1 MKKNTT
7 IIATLLLTVVL
18 GIAFAVTA
26 QNYYALEKE
35 ACFRTLTNHTAQL
48 ADKIN
53 EDFTREHD
61 HLEFIARVIGQFETS
76 ETGYVSKIL
85 TSYDSCAVISRI
97 ELLLPGD
104 KILTDEGRQI
114 DGSGLISFEEAA
126 EKGAHMT
133 GRTNDLLH
141 PDKMILRDYVPV
153 IRDGQTVAMLYG
165 VVELDQLPDM
175 YHVKAF
181 NNRTQV
187 YIIDCD
193 NGNFLMDTLHSTLK
207 NVEEMDSRKPQSG
220 YSFQQM
226 KNDIEHLQAGSTA
239 FLSQSTGEYF
249 YCYYEPLKIQGWM
262 LMLSVPESIVFGRLH
277 SSMSVAL
284 YLASFMAAVLVLY
297 FVWMLFNIRRENRE
311 RDSRL
316 HQVQYMYDVEKLL
329 FNAHVKPAD
338 IEKALWKIAEVM
350 TADMAFLLPLN
361 GSSENWRYVF
371 KRCDAKLTDAEL
383 ADAVAHLQGRLE
395 DGKSILTYDPESLA
409 DIPAG
414 MTSFIRRLGLR
425 SLAVVPISDANEGL
439 VGILGTCNMK
449 QRFENAEQ
457 LECVAISFAML
468 IRNIRIYQSMK
479 KIGMMDGLT
488 GLLNRSSY
496 SADLASAAGGS
507 YRSLACV
514 YIDANGLHE
523 INNHLGHE
531 AGDRLLCFLANQMM
545 DTFGSN
551 SAYRIGGDEFV
562 AICRNQPQKA
572 VYQKAESVRQAM
584 AQEGYYISLG
594 VEWRDLD
601 CNINAIVKA
610 AEEKM
615 QQDKRNYYE
624 KDLHQRKVREMNQQL
639 EQILVEKRDA
649 DAFLSVIAP
658 NFRGVYFVNLDT
670 DSVRHIFIPDYFEE
684 MLEQS
689 DQRFSQAIHLYA
701 NQVIHPRFS
710 HAFEELC
717 SYESLG
723 NLLDEGIVPELC
735 YQKTNGAWLKLQ
747 IFKFKKYRPG
757 SRETLWVFEPIE
769 PPEEG

>member
-7 IIATLLLTVVL
+7 IIATLILTVVL

-26 QNYYALEKE
+26 QNYYLMEKE

-61 HLEFIARVIGQFETS
+61 HLEFIARVIGQFEMS
-76 ETGYVSKIL
+76 ETGDVSKIL

-104 KILTDEGRQI
+104 KILTDDGETI
-114 DGSGLISFEEAA
+114 DGCGLISFEEEAG
-126 EKGAHMT
+126 KGAHMT
-133 GRTNDLLH
+133 GRTSDLTD
-141 PDKMILRDYVPV
+141 PGKMILRDFVPV
-153 IRDGQTVAMLYG
+153 VSGGRTVAMLYG
-165 VVELDQLPDM
+165 VVELDQLPGL

-181 NNRTQV
+181 DDRTQV
-187 YIIDCD
+187 YIIDCKSGD
-193 NGNFLMDTLHSTLK
+193 FLMDTLHSTLK
-207 NVEEMDSRKPQSG
+207 NVEELRTRTPKSG

-226 KNDIEHLQAGSTA
+226 SSDIDERRAGSTV
-239 FLSQSTGEYF
+239 FLSRSAGEYF
-249 YCYYEPLKIQGWM
+249 YCYYEPLGVQSWM
-262 LMLSVPESIVFGRLH
+262 LMLSVPESVVFARLH
-277 SSMSVAL
+277 ESMSVAC
-284 YLASFMAAVLVLY
+284 YLAAIMAAVLILY
-297 FVWMLFNIRRENRE
+297 FVWMLINIRKENRE
-311 RDSRL
+311 RDTRL

-329 FNAHVKPAD
+329 FNAHIKPAD

-350 TADMAFLLPLN
+350 TAEMAFLLPLN
-361 GSSENWRYVF
+361 GSSENWSYVF
-371 KRCDAKLTDAEL
+371 KRSDVKLSAEEL
-383 ADAVAHLQGRLE
+383 SSAVSRLHGRLE
-395 DGKSILTYDPESLA
+395 DGNSILTYDLQALPDLPGEHAAL
-409 DIPAG
+409 
-414 MTSFIRRLGLR
+414 IRRLGLR
-425 SLAVVPISDANEGL
+425 SLAAVPISDANEGL

-449 QRFENAEQ
+449 RRFDDAGQ

-468 IRNIRIYQSMK
+468 IRNLRIFRSMK

-488 GLLNRSSY
+488 GLLNRNSY
-496 SADLASAAGGS
+496 NADLASAADGS
-507 YRSLACV
+507 FRSLACV

-531 AGDRLLCFLANQMM
+531 AGDRLLCFLADRMM

-551 SAYRIGGDEFV
+551 CAYRIGGDEFV
-562 AICRNQPQKA
+562 ATCRNQSQNA
-572 VYQKAESVRQAM
+572 VYQKARSVQQAM
-584 AQEGYYISLG
+584 AKEGYYISLG
-594 VEWRDLD
+594 VEWRDAD

-624 KDLHQRKVREMNQQL
+624 KDLHQRKVREMNRQL
-639 EQILVEKRDA
+639 EQMLVEKRDA

-684 MLEQS
+684 MLERS
-689 DQRFSQAIHLYA
+689 GQRFGQAILLYAKEVIKPQFSQA
-701 NQVIHPRFS
+701 FTD
-710 HAFEELC
+710 LC
-717 SYESLG
+717 SYDFLSG
-723 NLLDEGIVPELC
+723 LLEEGIVPELC

-757 SRETLWVFEPIE
+757 NRETLWVFEPVD
-769 PPEEG
+769 PPEEN